1 MFERKA
7 VLYPQIL
14 TGVLGGLLLWG
25 CSAKQETEADPEP
38 VVTVD
43 VAPVLSSTIQLKVNG
58 DALLYAIQQA
68 AIVPKISA
76 PVTKFYV
83 EKGSH
88 VRSGQLLAELEN
100 KDLLGAVA
108 ENKAAYDQA
117 EATYETTA
125 RATVPQEVQKAELD
139 VKAAK
144 DTLDAQQ
151 KLYESRQALYRE
163 GAIAQKD
170 VNDAQVSLTQAQNQ
184 YEIAK
189 THLEGLK
196 GFATTQS
203 MKIAA
208 AQRDA
213 AKARYDASANQ
224 LSYSR
229 ITSPIDGVV
238 TDRPLFAGEMPPSGG
253 PLITVMDLSQVI
265 ARAHISQA
273 EAAQLK
279 VGNAAHLFGAE
290 GTAPIPGK
298 VTLISPAL
306 DPGNTTVEVWIQAA
320 NAGEKMKPGTSLRV
334 EAIAQTVPNALVIPE
349 AAVLTSQAG
358 NTSVVVVDSE
368 NKPHKKSVTLGIHDN
383 GNVQVADGLESGERV
398 VTLGAFELSKLD
410 ADVLAKTTVQIQPP
424 KEEEEEEDEQ

>member
-7 VLYPQIL
+7 TLYSAIVI
-14 TGVLGGLLLWG
+14 GVFACLMLFG
-25 CSAKQETEADPEP
+25 CAAKQEAPAESAP

-43 VAPVLSSTIQLKVNG
+43 VAPVLTSTIQLKVGG
-58 DALLYAIQQA
+58 DALLYPIQQA

-100 KDLLGAVA
+100 KDLVGAVA

-117 EATYETTA
+117 EAAYETTA
-125 RATVPQEVQKAELD
+125 RATVPEEVQKAELD

-151 KLYESRQALYRE
+151 KVYDNRQALYRE
-163 GAIAQKD
+163 GAIAQRD
-170 VNDAQVSLTQAQNQ
+170 VNDAAVSLTQAQNQ
-184 YEIAK
+184 YQIAK

-196 GFATTQS
+196 GFATAQS

-213 AKARYDASANQ
+213 AKARYDTTVNQ
-224 LSYSR
+224 LSYAR

-273 EAAQLK
+273 DAAQLK
-279 VGNAAHLFGAE
+279 VGNVASLFGAE
-290 GTAPIPGK
+290 GTAPLPGK

-306 DPGNTTVEVWIQAA
+306 DPSNTTVEVWIQAA
-320 NAGEKMKPGTSLRV
+320 NPGERLKPGSSLHV
-334 EAIAQTVPNALVIPE
+334 EAVAQTAPNALVIPV

-358 NTSVVVVDSE
+358 NTSVMVIDSE
-368 NKPHKKSVTLGIHDN
+368 NKPHKKGVTLGIHDG
-383 GNVQVADGLESGERV
+383 GNVQIAQGLQSGERV

-410 ADVLAKTTVQIQPP
+410 QDVLDKTTVQIQPP
-424 KEEEEEEDEQ
+424 KEEEEEDEQ

>member
-1 MFERKA
+1 
-7 VLYPQIL
+7 
-14 TGVLGGLLLWG
+14 
-25 CSAKQETEADPEP
+25 
-38 VVTVD
+38 
-43 VAPVLSSTIQLKVNG
+43 
-58 DALLYAIQQA
+58 
-68 AIVPKISA
+68 
-76 PVTKFYV
+76 
-83 EKGSH
+83 
-88 VRSGQLLAELEN
+88 LLAELEN

-139 VKAAK
+139 VKATK

-151 KLYESRQALYRE
+151 KTYESRQALYKE

-170 VNDAQVSLTQAQNQ
+170 VNDAQVALTQAQNQ

-196 GFATTQS
+196 SFATVQA

-213 AKARYDASANQ
+213 AKARYDSTVAQ
-224 LSYSR
+224 LSYSK

-273 EAAQLK
+273 EAAQLR
-279 VGNAAHLFGAE
+279 VGNAANLFGAE
-290 GTAPIPGK
+290 GTAPVPGR

-306 DPGNTTVEVWIQAA
+306 DPSNTTVEVWIQVA
-320 NAGEKMKPGTSLRV
+320 NPGEKLKPGTSLHV
-334 EAIAQTVPNALVIPE
+334 EAVAQTVPNALVIPE

-358 NTSVVVVDSE
+358 NTSVMVVDSE
-368 NKPHKKSVTLGIHDN
+368 NKPHKKSVTLGVHDN
-383 GNVQVADGLESGERV
+383 GNVQVAEGLQSGERV

-410 ADVLAKTTVQIQPP
+410 EEVLAKTTVQIQPP
-424 KEEEEEEDEQ
+424 KEEEEEDEQ